1 MSRPVHDNVTIVTKY
16 FCSCR
21 NSANH
26 PLRNT
31 HTFCYFFQIHRA
43 KGDLPFQGIACYSAK
58 VAQLVSKRFK
68 SEPPADEVRSFD
80 NERESFSRKVALDC
94 RSEGKGER
102 ERERERLESRGRN
115 QIWHGAAA
123 RRFVRGNPNE
133 RAGEHL
139 QSGSNFIVS
148 AKSSPLTLNNLR
160 RRPIV

>member
-102 ERERERLESRGRN
+102 ERERERGWRVEVEIRFGTGRRRGVSF
-115 QIWHGAAA
+115 GATPTNA
-123 RRFVRGNPNE
+123 RGNIFKAVRISSFRQ
-133 RAGEHL
+133 RAL
-139 QSGSNFIVS
+139 L
-148 AKSSPLTLNNLR
+148 SP
-160 RRPIV
+160 